1 MVASRE
7 LYPCMRDQGGGL
19 IINMGSFFDRLGVA
33 GSVAYCAS
41 KAAVGALTRCLAV
54 EWALDNIYV
63 INVAPGYV
71 ETDLS
76 SAYLEDDENRNWLN
90 ARIPIGRPAQPSEVA
105 TVVGQIVESGG
116 ALLTGQTV
124 YMDGA
129 HGINQ

>member
-1 MVASRE
+1 
-7 LYPCMRDQGGGL
+7 MRDQGGGL